1 MDKEN
6 FLIKFLI
13 FSGWL
18 EIGFGVLFIFMD
30 SIFKTLGV
38 PNSLFFSS
46 ASGVMIMVL
55 GFLLWFSAKDIQRY
69 LIIPVSS
76 CIFRYIMA
84 GTVEIVG
91 ILTISLLAPIFIGAL
106 AYDIFSATLTLI
118 LLKQTGYL
126 PPKMESR
133 LDQ

>member
-6 FLIKFLI
+6 FLIKFII

-18 EIGFGVLFIFMD
+18 EIGFGVLFILMD
-30 SIFKTLGV
+30 GVFQTLSI
-38 PNSLFFSS
+38 PNSIFFSS
-46 ASGVMIMVL
+46 ASGVMIMLL
-55 GFLLWFSAKDIQRY
+55 GILLWYSSKDIERY

-91 ILTISLLAPIFIGAL
+91 IITIPILAPVFIGAL
-106 AYDIFSATLTLI
+106 TYDIFSATLTLI
-118 LLKQTGYL
+118 LLKQTNYL
-126 PPKMESR
+126 PPSKK
-133 LDQ
+133 